1 MIRKLSHSN
10 LTLVSGGLIYLLLT
24 IVWVLVSLKINNI
37 ESQNGYF
44 EIGAL
49 LQFKTIL
56 PAVVFGG
63 RFLLFSKYRLGP
75 ANPWVFPLCLF
86 LVGGSIFDK
95 LLSATNIGYGLLIA
109 ADIIIWAFLIKETY
123 ETIRTIFSF
132 WRSLPKVNYAMFVD
146 IWAKLGND
154 LIKLGLWL
162 TSLSG
167 LAFFYLVSFFM
178 VDALLYGY
186 LLLTPLVVIGASL
199 YLTIFSKIKTWV
211 QGDLAI
217 IDGELVGQLNWD
229 QVKDDP
235 DLSQRIA
242 WFQYL
247 TLIRNYLKDLEKPA
261 LLLKLFLLYLVCS
274 GLILSLPYFFGRVIE
289 V

>member
-1 MIRKLSHSN
+1 MNS
-10 LTLVSGGLIYLLLT
+10 
-24 IVWVLVSLKINNI
+24 I
-37 ESQNGYF
+37 ENQNGYF

-49 LQFKTIL
+49 LQFKIIL

-75 ANPWVFPLCLF
+75 SNPWVFPLSLF
-86 LVGGSIFDK
+86 WAGGSVLGK
-95 LLSATNIGYGLLIA
+95 LLSAANIDYGLLIA
-109 ADIIIWAFLIKETY
+109 ADIIIWAFLIKETS
-123 ETIRTIFSF
+123 EIIRTIFSF
-132 WRSLPKVNYAMFVD
+132 WWSLPKVNYAMFVD
-146 IWAKLGND
+146 IWTKLGND
-154 LIKLGLWL
+154 LIKLGIWL
-162 TSLSG
+162 TIILG
-167 LAFFYLVSFFM
+167 LGFFYLVNFFM
-178 VDALLYGY
+178 VDALLYSF
-186 LLLTPLVVIGASL
+186 LLLTPLVVIGTSL

-211 QGDLAI
+211 RGDLALI
-217 IDGELVGQLNWD
+217 NGELAGQLNWD

-235 DLSQRIA
+235 DLPQKIA

-261 LLLKLFLLYLVCS
+261 LLLKLFLLYLACS